1 MQSFEVE
8 KVSRLDKLF
17 EHYTGADCALI
28 TSDINRRY
36 FTGMKSSAGV
46 VLAFPDKAYLLID
59 FRYIE
64 KAKATVTDAEVIEQ
78 KKLYPQLSELIERH
92 SAKSMAI
99 ESETMTVR
107 ELNTYRHFF
116 QELTIDSS
124 DALSNAISAMRSVKD
139 EEELGYIEKA
149 QSIAE
154 EALAELLP
162 KIKAGVT
169 ERETALELNRL
180 MFEKGAEDLSF
191 ETIVLSGANTS
202 MPHGVPS
209 DRKIE
214 EGDFVLIDFG
224 AVWNGYHSDMTRTFC
239 VGEPTDEMRKV
250 YSIVLE
256 AQLAGIA
263 AAKAGITGSAL
274 DKVSRD
280 IIEAAGYG
288 DCFGHSLGHGV
299 GLEIHERP
307 NASPNYKLPLSR
319 GAVVTVEPGIYIAG
333 KFGVRIEDFVVL
345 NENDNTNLTK
355 FDKSLITL

>member
-1 MQSFEVE
+1 M
-8 KVSRLDKLF
+8 SRLEDLF
-17 EHYTGADCALI
+17 KSYTGADCALI

-46 VLAFPDKAYLLID
+46 VLVFPEKAYLLID

-64 KAKATVTDAEVIEQ
+64 KAMATVTDAEVIEQ
-78 KKLYPQLSELIERH
+78 KKLYPQISELLERH
-92 SAKSMAI
+92 NAKSMAI
-99 ESETMTVR
+99 ESETMTVK

-116 QELTIDSS
+116 KELKIDST
-124 DALSNAISAMRSVKD
+124 DALSNAISNMRAVKD
-139 EEELGYIEKA
+139 ADELDCIRKA
-149 QSIAE
+149 QAIAE
-154 EALAELLP
+154 EALTELLP
-162 KIKAGVT
+162 FIRAGVT

-209 DRKIE
+209 DKKIE
-214 EGDFVLIDFG
+214 DGEFVLLDFG
-224 AVWNGYHSDMTRTFC
+224 AVWNGYHSDMTRTVC
-239 VGEPTDEMRKV
+239 VGQPTDEMRKV
-250 YSIVLE
+250 YDIVLE

-299 GLEIHERP
+299 GLEIHEKP
-307 NASPNYKLPLSR
+307 NASPNYMLPLSK

-345 NENDNTNLTK
+345 NENDSYNLTK
-355 FDKSLITL
+355 FDKTLITL

>member
-1 MQSFEVE
+1 M
-8 KVSRLDKLF
+8 SRLEKLF
-17 EHYTGADCALI
+17 EHFSSADCALI

-36 FTGMKSSAGV
+36 FTGMKSSAGTV
-46 VLAFPDKAYLLID
+46 IAFPDKAYLLID

-64 KAKATVTDAEVIEQ
+64 KARATVTDAEVIEQ
-78 KKLYPQLSELIERH
+78 KRLYPQIKELFERH
-92 SAKSMAI
+92 GAKSFAI

-116 QELTIDSS
+116 QEMTIDSS

-139 EEELGYIEKA
+139 ENELDCIRKA
-149 QSIAE
+149 QAIAE
-154 EALAELLP
+154 EALSELLP
-162 KIKAGVT
+162 MIKPGVT
-169 ERETALELNRL
+169 ERELALELNRL
-180 MFEKGAEDLSF
+180 MFDKGAEDLSF

-209 DRKIE
+209 DKVIE
-214 EGDFVLIDFG
+214 DGDFVLMDFG
-224 AVWNGYHSDMTRTFC
+224 AVWNGYHSDMTRTVC
-239 VGEPTDEMRKV
+239 VGQPTDEMRKV
-250 YSIVLE
+250 YNIVLE
-256 AQLAGIA
+256 AQLAGIE
-263 AAKAGITGSAL
+263 AAKAGITGSEL

-307 NASPNYKLPLSR
+307 NASPNYKLPLSS

-345 NENDNTNLTK
+345 SENDRENLTK
-355 FDKSLITL
+355 FDKTLITL